1 MVGVGGD
8 LDGEVATAAMIADIL
23 TKGMARA
30 LFVELLQLLD
40 DYVKRAS
47 VSDAPRVCAGAE

>member
-1 MVGVGGD
+1 MLRHLSGRV
-8 LDGEVATAAMIADIL
+8 MIADIL